1 MLGMKNSLR
10 LVLLLL
16 ICTAIP
22 AHANDFTLFGG
33 AQQPG
38 KLTVQSVGGAFATF
52 NPATFGT
59 FGMRFAFGR
68 IVGTEQ
74 TISYSP
80 NFISSNN
87 SAFMYYGNLI
97 VQAPGTIRPYV
108 TAGIGTAFIG
118 GSAVGAI
125 TGSKFTANYGGGLKL
140 NFAGPVGIQLDAR
153 GHTLFGMPDDDSVNV
168 LEVSVGIVFSF

>member
-1 MLGMKNSLR
+1 M
-10 LVLLLL
+10 
-16 ICTAIP
+16 AIP
-22 AHANDFTLFGG
+22 AHANDITLFGG

-38 KLTVQSVGGAFATF
+38 KLTLQSATGAFTTF

-59 FGMRFAFGR
+59 FGVRFAIGR

-74 TISYSP
+74 TFSYSP

-97 VQAPGTIRPYV
+97 VQAPGVVRPYV
-108 TAGIGTAFIG
+108 TAGLGTAFIG

-125 TGSKFTANYGGGLKL
+125 TGAKFGVNYGGGLKL
-140 NFAGPVGIQLDAR
+140 MFAGPVGLQFDAR
-153 GHTLFGMPDDDSVNV
+153 GHTLFSVPDDSVNV
-168 LEVSVGIVFSF
+168 LEVSMGIVFSF